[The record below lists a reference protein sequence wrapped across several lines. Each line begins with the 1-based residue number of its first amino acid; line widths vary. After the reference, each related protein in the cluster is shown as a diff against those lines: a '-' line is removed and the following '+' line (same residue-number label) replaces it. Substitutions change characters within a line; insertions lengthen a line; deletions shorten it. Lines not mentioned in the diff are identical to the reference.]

1 MSDIKQR
8 LYPNT
13 IRVLNRIIEA
23 PATVGRISQDLHISV
38 SAVERAVNFLYEQ
51 PLIHIGKSAR
61 SARGEPARVWAAG
74 AAPDAA
80 RIAPLTDSEK
90 AAAYRA
96 RGGDTHRAR
105 TIKRNADR
113 IAGNATLAGML
124 GVKI

>member
-1 MSDIKQR
+1 MSDLKQR

-23 PATVGRISQDLHISV
+23 PATVGRIAQDLHLSV

-61 SARGEPARVWAAG
+61 SARGEPARVFAAG
-74 AAPDAA
+74 AGRDAA
-80 RIAPLTDSEK
+80 RITPLTDAEK

-105 TIKRNADR
+105 TLKHNAR
-113 IAGNATLAGML
+113 CIAASSTLAGML
-124 GVKI
+124 GVKR